1 MINPE
6 KAGQK
11 IQTFFETTA
20 KEVARSTKFVQR
32 ESKLSGPLFLQSL
45 VFGFTEDPDATLN
58 ILTQVCN
65 EQDVEISEPG
75 LHQRINEKAVKFLKE
90 MFQRSVKLLRNDV
103 PLDSALL
110 KQFTAVYLLD
120 SSTIALPDNLKDE
133 FPGCGGDGPEAA
145 LKIQLLFEFLRG
157 NLMCLISQPGRT
169 PDQKFEDHLKILEPG
184 SLLLQDLGY
193 FALASLCYISDQQV
207 YFLSRLNLQTA
218 LFRAETEERID
229 LLRLLSKETRTHFE
243 LDLLVGTQERLP
255 CRVLFVRLP
264 EEVVNRR
271 RQKANE
277 RARRK
282 GRTLSPRYKKLLAW
296 NIYITNV
303 TVEMLTIRQ
312 AVVLYSLRWQIE
324 LIFKL
329 WKSQCKLDRVAGL
342 RRERV
347 LCELY
352 AKMIG
357 IVMTHFFMAPLRLTK
372 ECELSLV
379 KARQTFQRNVMSL
392 AKAIGQLT
400 QLTQVIEMLCTRI
413 LKFGTKNKRKKHPS
427 TCRKLQLVSSHSLA
441 ELYPLA

>member
-6 KAGQK
+6 KAGQE

-20 KEVARSTKFVQR
+20 EEVAQSTKFAQR
-32 ESKLSGPLFLQSL
+32 RSKLSGPLFVQSL
-45 VFGFTEDPDATLN
+45 VFGFIEGPEATLN
-58 ILTQVCN
+58 ILTQVCKD
-65 EQDVEISEPG
+65 QDVEISESG
-75 LHQRINEKAVKFLKE
+75 LHQRINERAVKFLKE
-90 MFQRSVKLLRNDV
+90 MFQRSMELLRNDV
-103 PLDSALL
+103 PLDLALL

-133 FPGCGGDGPEAA
+133 FPGCGGDGPEAT

-157 NLMCLISQPGRT
+157 NLTCLASQPGRT
-169 PDQKFEDHLKILEPG
+169 PDQKFDGHLEILEPG

-193 FALASLCYISDQQV
+193 FALPSLRYIDDQHG
-207 YFLSRLNLQTA
+207 YFLSRLDLQTA
-218 LFRAETEERID
+218 LFEAETEKRID
-229 LLRLLSKETRTHFE
+229 LPRLLSKETRTHFE
-243 LDLLVGTQERLP
+243 LDLLVGAQERLP
-255 CRVLFVRLP
+255 CRVLFIRLP

-282 GRTLSPRYKKLLAW
+282 GRTLSPRYLKLLAW

-303 TVEMLTIRQ
+303 PVEMLTIRQ
-312 AVVLYSLRWQIE
+312 AVVLYPLRWQVE

-392 AKAIGQLT
+392 AKAIGQLA
-400 QLTQVIEMLCTRI
+400 QLTQAIETLCTRI
-413 LKFGTKNKRKKHPS
+413 LKFGLKNKRKKHPS
-427 TCRKLQLVSSHSLA
+427 TCRRLQLVSSHSLA